1 MKDVKL
7 CLKSTLTTMMQCPS
21 ISDIQAIRKEVVAC
35 HFGCE
40 DFLYLPCY
48 HKLVILRELNS
59 FCMQTLIF
67 EKLLKIY
74 KSR

>member
-1 MKDVKL
+1 MM
-7 CLKSTLTTMMQCPS
+7 TMMQCQVLVTHGQS
-21 ISDIQAIRKEVVAC
+21 GRKMSHVILVVKI
-35 HFGCE
+35 
-40 DFLYLPCY
+40 FLYLPCY

>member
-1 MKDVKL
+1 MM
-7 CLKSTLTTMMQCPS
+7 TMMQCQVLVTHGQS
-21 ISDIQAIRKEVVAC
+21 GRKMSRVILVVKI
-35 HFGCE
+35 
-40 DFLYLPCY
+40 FLYLPCY